1 MTEAIL
7 EWLRTGRDEA
17 EDIVDL
23 PWEIKKVGE
32 NQYIAEHP
40 KIPFLLNV
48 IFANG
53 FIRLAVPSG
62 IETIAMRLEE
72 RLKTYHTLLVLNERM
87 NLLKFTLSGM
97 NDEIILRVDLDEK
110 SLGKEEFN
118 DALTALLV
126 GMNVLMDSLGLT
138 EEFQEAIFER
148 LSMMIIERLQKGMSE
163 AEIMDFLIKKVG
175 MTKEEAK
182 ALLKEIKKAMSGE
195 DERGY
200 F

>member
-1 MTEAIL
+1 LTEAIL

-163 AEIMDFLIKKVG
+163 AEIMDFLVKKVG

>member
-1 MTEAIL
+1 MDDQIL
-7 EWLRTGRDEA
+7 EWLRMGRDEA

-23 PWEIKKVGE
+23 PWEVRKVGE
-32 NQYIAEHP
+32 THYVAEHP
-40 KIPFLLNV
+40 KIPFLLNIV
-48 IFANG
+48 FADG
-53 FIRLAVPSG
+53 FIRLAAPSG

-97 NDEIILRVDLDEK
+97 NDEITLRVDLDEK

-118 DALTALLV
+118 DALAALLV

-148 LSMMIIERLQKGMSE
+148 LSMMIIERLQRGMSE
-163 AEIMDFLIKKVG
+163 AEILRFLTKKVGLDIEEARALLSEIKKV
-175 MTKEEAK
+175 MK
-182 ALLKEIKKAMSGE
+182 GE

-200 F
+200 L

>member
-163 AEIMDFLIKKVG
+163 AEIMDFLVKKVG

>member
-48 IFANG
+48 IFADG

>member
-48 IFANG
+48 IFADG

-126 GMNVLMDSLGLT
+126 GMNVLMDSLGLM

-148 LSMMIIERLQKGMSE
+148 LSMMIIARLQKGMSE

>member
-48 IFANG
+48 IFADG

-126 GMNVLMDSLGLT
+126 GMNVLMDSLGLM